1 MDSETGYGRESI
13 RKSWRR
19 VAIRGRFALIQPPIA
34 TESRA
39 AMLDIRVIRENPAA
53 IQDRLRNRGG
63 DHWKLVDEV
72 LACDESRRSLETTK
86 QQLQN
91 QRKTISK
98 QIGQLKARGEDTS
111 SIEAEVRGINEQIG
125 ALDAE
130 AETASARQNELLLNI
145 PNLTHEACPVGEDE
159 TANPLVREWGTAPQ
173 IAEPK
178 DHVELALKHGLVNW
192 DDGIRTAGSGFVVYR
207 GKGARLERALINF
220 LLDTQTGHG
229 YEEVNVPHLVKR
241 ECMEGTG
248 QLPKFEDDMYGTDAG
263 EDGMNN
269 LFLAPTAEVPVTNL
283 YRDTLLAE
291 ADLPVKMVAYT
302 PCFRREAG
310 SAGRDNKGII
320 RMHQFDKVELVQI
333 VHPDQGFEVLEE
345 LTANAESVLQKLGLH
360 YRTIELCTGDIGFSS
375 AKTYDIEVW
384 APGHGKYLE
393 VSSCSCFTDYQARRM
408 RLRFKDAEGKNRFPH
423 TLNGS
428 GTALPR
434 LYVALLEQCQ
444 QPDGS
449 IRIPEALVPYF
460 GAEEIR

>member
-1 MDSETGYGRESI
+1 
-13 RKSWRR
+13 
-19 VAIRGRFALIQPPIA
+19 
-34 TESRA
+34 
-39 AMLDIRVIRENPAA
+39 MLDIRVIRENP
-53 IQDRLRNRGG
+53 DFVKERLKLRGG

-72 LACDESRRSLETTK
+72 LACDEIRRAAETSK

-98 QIGQLKARGEDTS
+98 EIGGKKAKGEDTS
-111 SIEAEVRGINEQIG
+111 AIEAEARGINDKI
-125 ALDAE
+125 AAFDVDAE
-130 AETASARQNELLLNI
+130 AANQRQIELLLNI
-145 PNLTHEACPVGEDE
+145 PNLPHDACPIGSDE
-159 TANPLVREWGTAPQ
+159 TGNPVIREWGPKPALE
-173 IAEPK
+173 APK
-178 DHVELALKHGLVNW
+178 DHVELALAHKLINW
-192 DDGIRTAGSGFVVYR
+192 DDGIRIAGSGFVVYR
-207 GKGARLERALINF
+207 GKGAKLERALISF
-220 LLDTQTGHG
+220 LLDTQTENG

-248 QLPKFEDDMYGTDAG
+248 QLPKFEDDMYGTDADENG
-263 EDGMNN
+263 ING

-283 YRDTLLAE
+283 VRDTILAE
-291 ADLPVKMVAYT
+291 TDLPVKMVAYT

-333 VHPDQGFEVLEE
+333 VHPDQGLEVLEQ
-345 LTANAESVLQKLGLH
+345 LTGHAESILQKLGLH
-360 YRTIELCTGDIGFSS
+360 YRTIELCTGDIGANS

-393 VSSCSCFTDYQARRM
+393 VSSCSWFGDYQARRM
-408 RLRFKDAEGKNRFPH
+408 KVRFKDGEGKNRFPH

-434 LYVALLEQCQ
+434 LYVALLEQYQ

-449 IRIPEALVPYF
+449 IRIPAALVPYF
-460 GAEEIR
+460 GATSIG

>member
-1 MDSETGYGRESI
+1 
-13 RKSWRR
+13 
-19 VAIRGRFALIQPPIA
+19 
-34 TESRA
+34 
-39 AMLDIRVIRENPAA
+39 MLDIRVIRDNPAA
-53 IQDRLRNRGG
+53 VQERLKLRGG
-63 DHWKLVDEV
+63 DHWKLVDDV
-72 LACDESRRSLETTK
+72 LACDEIRRAAETDK

-91 QRKTISK
+91 SRKTISK
-98 QIGQLKARGEDTS
+98 QIGMLKAQGEDTS
-111 SIEAEVRGINEQIG
+111 AIEAEVRHINEQIAIFDG
-125 ALDAE
+125 KAE
-130 AETASARQNELLLNI
+130 DASAEQNQLLLNI
-145 PNLTHEACPVGEDE
+145 PNLTHEACPVGTDE
-159 TANPLVREWGTAPQ
+159 AANPVVREWGSKPELTD
-173 IAEPK
+173 PK
-178 DHVELALKHGLVNW
+178 DHVALALKHCLINW

-207 GKGARLERALINF
+207 GKGAKLERALINF
-220 LLDTQTGHG
+220 LLDTQTANG

-248 QLPKFEDDMYGTDAG
+248 QLPKFEDDMYGTDADEAG
-263 EDGMNN
+263 INS

-283 YRDTLLAE
+283 YRDTILAE
-291 ADLPVKMVAYT
+291 ADLPIKMVAYT

-333 VHPDQGFEVLEE
+333 VHPDHGFEVLED
-345 LTANAESVLQKLGLH
+345 LTAHAESILQKLGLH

-393 VSSCSCFTDYQARRM
+393 VSSCSCFGDYQARRM
-408 RLRFKDAEGKNRFPH
+408 KLRFKDAEGKNRIPY

-434 LYVALLEQCQ
+434 LYVALLEQYQ

-449 IRIPEALVPYF
+449 IRIPDALVPYF
-460 GAEEIR
+460 GSAEIQ

>member
-1 MDSETGYGRESI
+1 
-13 RKSWRR
+13 
-19 VAIRGRFALIQPPIA
+19 
-34 TESRA
+34 
-39 AMLDIRVIRENPAA
+39 MLDIRVIRDNPAA
-53 IQDRLRNRGG
+53 VQDRLKHRGG
-63 DHWKLVDEV
+63 SHWKLVDEV
-72 LACDESRRSLETTK
+72 LACDEARRKAETDK
-86 QQLQN
+86 QQLQSS
-91 QRKTISK
+91 RKTISK
-98 QIGQLKARGEDTS
+98 QIGMLKGKGEDS
-111 SIEAEVRGINEQIG
+111 SAIEAEVRAINEQI
-125 ALDAE
+125 AVLDVMAE
-130 AETASARQNELLLNI
+130 SASARQMDLLLNI
-145 PNLTHEACPVGEDE
+145 PNLTHDACPVGSDE
-159 TANPLVREWGTAPQ
+159 AANPVVREWGNKPD
-173 IAEPK
+173 IAAPK
-178 DHVELALKHGLVNW
+178 DHVELALQHGLIDW
-192 DDGIRTAGSGFVVYR
+192 DGGIRVAGSGFVVYR
-207 GKGARLERALINF
+207 GKGARLERALIQF
-220 LLDTQTGHG
+220 LLDTQTANG

-263 EDGMNN
+263 EDGVNN

-291 ADLPVKMVAYT
+291 SDLPVKMVAYT

-333 VHPDQGFEVLEE
+333 VHPEQGIEVLEQ
-345 LTANAESVLQKLGLH
+345 LTVHAESILQKLGLH

-408 RLRFKDAEGKNRFPH
+408 KLRFKDAEGKNRFPY

-444 QPDGS
+444 QADGS

-460 GAEEIR
+460 GAPVLG

>member
-1 MDSETGYGRESI
+1 
-13 RKSWRR
+13 
-19 VAIRGRFALIQPPIA
+19 
-34 TESRA
+34 
-39 AMLDIRVIRENPAA
+39 MLDIRIIRDNHLLVQEN
-53 IQDRLRNRGG
+53 IKRRGG
-63 DHWKLVDEV
+63 NHWKLIDDV
-72 LACDESRRSLETTK
+72 LACDEKRRAAETEK
-86 QQLQN
+86 QVLQS
-91 QRKTISK
+91 QRKQIAK
-98 QIGQLKARGEDTS
+98 QIGMAKGKGEDTT
-111 SIEAEVRGINEQIG
+111 A
-125 ALDAE
+125 AE
-130 AETASARQNELLLNI
+130 AEARTINAKIEALDTEVEATTLRQNDLLLHL
-145 PNLTHEACPVGEDE
+145 PNMTHENCPVGADE
-159 TANPLVREWGTAPQ
+159 TANPVVREWGAKPG

-178 DHVELALKHGLVNW
+178 DHVELALLHKLVDW
-192 DDGIRTAGSGFVVYR
+192 DDATRIAGSGFAVYR
-207 GKGARLERALINF
+207 GNGARLERALINF
-220 LLDTQTGHG
+220 LLDNQTSNG

-263 EDGMNN
+263 EDGRNN

-283 YRDTLLAE
+283 YRDTLLNE
-291 ADLPVKMVAYT
+291 SQLPIRMVAYT

-333 VHPDQGFEVLEE
+333 VHPDEGFACLEK
-345 LTANAESVLQKLGLH
+345 LTAHAESALQKLGLH
-360 YRTIELCTGDIGFSS
+360 YRTIELCSGDIGFSS

-408 RLRFKDAEGKNRFPH
+408 KLRFKDAEGKNRFPH

-444 QPDGS
+444 QADGS
-449 IRIPEALVPYF
+449 IKIPAALVPYF
-460 GAEEIR
+460 GAEKIG

>member
-1 MDSETGYGRESI
+1 
-13 RKSWRR
+13 
-19 VAIRGRFALIQPPIA
+19 
-34 TESRA
+34 
-39 AMLDIRVIRENPAA
+39 MLDIRVIRETPALV
-53 IQDRLRNRGG
+53 QDRLKNRGG
-63 DHWKLVDEV
+63 DHWKLIDDV
-72 LACDESRRSLETTK
+72 LACDESRRKFETEK

-91 QRKTISK
+91 SRKTISK
-98 QIGQLKARGEDTS
+98 QIGQLKAKGEDTS
-111 SIEAEVRGINEQIG
+111 AIETEVRGINEQIA
-125 ALDAE
+125 ALDVKAE
-130 AETASARQNELLLNI
+130 EAGAEQSNLLLNI
-145 PNLTHEACPVGEDE
+145 PNLTHDACPVGSDE
-159 TANPLVREWGTAPQ
+159 SANPVVREWGNKPE

-178 DHVELALKHGLVNW
+178 DHVELALQHGLINW
-192 DDGIRTAGSGFVVYR
+192 DDGTRVAGSGFVVYR

-220 LLDTQTGHG
+220 LLDTQAANG

-248 QLPKFEDDMYGTDAG
+248 QLPKFEDDMYGTDAN
-263 EDGMNN
+263 EDGINS

-283 YRDTLLAE
+283 YRDTILSE

-333 VHPDQGFEVLEE
+333 VHPDHGFEVLEQ
-345 LTANAESVLQKLGLH
+345 LTGHAESILQKLGLH

-408 RLRFKDAEGKNRFPH
+408 KLRFKDAEGKNRFPH

-434 LYVALLEQCQ
+434 LYVALVEQYQ

-460 GAEEIR
+460 GAASIG

>member
-1 MDSETGYGRESI
+1 
-13 RKSWRR
+13 
-19 VAIRGRFALIQPPIA
+19 
-34 TESRA
+34 
-39 AMLDIRVIRENPAA
+39 MLDIRVIRENPTTV
-53 IQDRLRNRGG
+53 IDRLKHRGG
-63 DHWKLVDEV
+63 DHWKLVDAV
-72 LACDESRRSLETTK
+72 LACDESRRRAETDK

-98 QIGQLKARGEDTS
+98 QIGMLKAKGEDTS
-111 SIEAEVRGINEQIG
+111 AIEAEVRGINEQIT
-125 ALDAE
+125 ALDVRAE
-130 AETASARQNELLLNI
+130 DAAAEQADLLLNI
-145 PNLTHEACPVGEDE
+145 PNLTHDACPVGSDE
-159 TANPLVREWGTAPQ
+159 TANPVVREWGQKPA
-173 IAEPK
+173 IAVPK
-178 DHVELALKHGLVNW
+178 DHVELALQHGLINW
-192 DDGIRTAGSGFVVYR
+192 DDGARVAGSGFVVYR
-207 GKGARLERALINF
+207 GRGARLERALINF
-220 LLDTQTGHG
+220 LLDVQTRHG

-248 QLPKFEDDMYGTDAG
+248 QLPKFEDDMYGTEPAD
-263 EDGMNN
+263 DGINS

-283 YRDTLLAE
+283 YRDTILPESA
-291 ADLPVKMVAYT
+291 LPVKMVAYT

-333 VHPDQGFEVLEE
+333 VHPDRGFETLEE
-345 LTANAESVLQKLGLH
+345 LTGHAESILQQLGLH
-360 YRTIELCTGDIGFSS
+360 YRVIELCTGDIGFSS

-384 APGHGKYLE
+384 APGQGKYLE

-408 RLRFKDAEGKNRFPH
+408 KLRFKDAEGKNRFPH

-449 IRIPEALVPYF
+449 ILIPPALVPYF
-460 GAEEIR
+460 GSDSIC